1 MRRINCGFRSLKGK
15 ASIVNAVN
23 KLYSEVMNIWKSYMC
38 FADWRIIWMK
48 IIAVK
53 YATFAVAKRKP
64 EKKNQACAGFEPLTS
79 EIPVQ
84 RSTKSA
90 NKPTGSRSL
99 NWVLINPWKDDD
111 EVMNIW
117 KSVYVNCGVKNYMNE
132 DFRSYIRN
140 FCSCEKEAWKKLSLS
155 SCLQS
160 STDFLRIGKKA
171 WIRRTS
177 QHETCLL
184 RVIIVIETYFI

>member
-1 MRRINCGFRSLKGK
+1 MRPINCGFRSLKGT
-15 ASIVNAVN
+15 ANIVNAVN
-23 KLYSEVMNIWKSYMC
+23 KLYSEVMNTWKSYLWT
-38 FADWRIIWMK
+38 AEWRIIWMK
-48 IIAVK
+48 IIAVE

-64 EKKNQACAGFEPLTS
+64 EKK
-79 EIPVQ
+79 
-84 RSTKSA
+84 KSGLCGIRTLDLCDTGA
-90 NKPTGSRSL
+90 AQPTVSRSL
-99 NWVLINPWKDDD
+99 NWFLINPWKDDD
-111 EVMNIW
+111 EVINIW
-117 KSVYVNCGVKNYMNE
+117 KSVYVNCGVKNYMEE

-155 SCLQS
+155 SRLQS
-160 STDFLRIGKKA
+160 STDLLRTGKKA